1 MDQKR
6 HSPHHRPF
14 RGTYV
19 PLLAVGIAFTVA
31 AGVFGY
37 LLATSRDAEMLSQN
51 QTAVDAAHYHV
62 LAAMDESLS
71 QRIERINV
79 EQQAL
84 EQAKVISRLQG
95 EIDSVQKTVVDAL
108 T

>member
-1 MDQKR
+1 
-6 HSPHHRPF
+6 
-14 RGTYV
+14 
-19 PLLAVGIAFTVA
+19 
-31 AGVFGY
+31 
-37 LLATSRDAEMLSQN
+37 
-51 QTAVDAAHYHV
+51 
-62 LAAMDESLS
+62 MDESLS